1 MHTYND
7 NSSVKEKPTL
17 TRLYLLK
24 LLLPESSILKSSH
37 IILSVVALAVCS
49 IVLVMAIKGKSEIMI
64 KGKDEGLGTL

>member
-1 MHTYND
+1 MHPHNG

>member
-17 TRLYLLK
+17 TMLYLLK
-24 LLLPESSILKSSH
+24 LLLPLSSILKPSH
-37 IILSVVALAVCS
+37 MILSVVALAVCS